1 MSIKHLLYSVKSSV
15 KLSLS
20 KYVTKKDFDKFNLTT
35 YLCFHKANK
44 ASLAFKVL
52 LLLLFS
58 CGTTAI
64 QEATTSTS
72 SKSDKDYFPE
82 KADILYAE
90 NFTVSYHGN
99 YKVLKTKVDFGRAAQ
114 DSDSVSWAQAFTDK
128 MVLVQKGT
136 ATPELTGELKDAHV
150 IEIPVSSVVGNADD
164 APTRFLALKVTD
176 KLLGLGHAA
185 VYDLDLRK
193 RFVNGELKEI
203 GASWHTGP
211 NLEMLAA
218 LQPELAILTMASLT
232 QADGLKRTRDLKLK
246 AAPDFS
252 WSETSYLG
260 QLEWIKYDALFFNAE
275 AEANRY
281 FEDIKSRCDSLA
293 SLVAQVDQKPGAM
306 WGMHSKSGNWT
317 VRSNGGIAELIKTAG
332 ANNPF
337 EDSNAAITDTKA
349 NGLSEGITFSDEIIL
364 QKASDVD
371 FIFSFQSTTGNWP
384 PDQYMSAFPAYAND
398 QLYHHFKRF
407 RDYGAHDW
415 YQTAPMRPDLLLS
428 DLIKLFHPEVL
439 PDHEFFFMAPIE
451 KVN

>member
-1 MSIKHLLYSVKSSV
+1 MSRLAKSVIPEFSELEFRRKSENFRN
-15 KLSLS
+15 LFALFCRRLIDGLS
-20 KYVTKKDFDKFNLTT
+20 KSIAGST
-35 YLCFHKANK
+35 
-44 ASLAFKVL
+44 
-52 LLLLFS
+52 LLLLFLVS
-58 CGTTAI
+58 CGTTTN
-64 QEATTSTS
+64 QEETASTS
-72 SKSDKDYFPE
+72 SQSDKDYFPE
-82 KADILYAE
+82 KADVRYAE
-90 NFTVSYHGN
+90 NFSVSYHGN
-99 YKVLKTKVDFGRAAQ
+99 YKVVKAKVDFGRAAQ
-114 DSDSVSWAQAFTDK
+114 DSDSVSWAQAFTDV

-136 ATPELTGELKDAHV
+136 PIPPLKGELKGAHV
-150 IEIPVSSVVGNADD
+150 IEIPVHTAAGNADD
-164 APTRFLALKVTD
+164 APTRFIALKVTD
-176 KLLGLGHAA
+176 KLLGLGHSA

-193 RFVNGELKEI
+193 RFLDGDLKEI

-218 LQPELAILTMASLT
+218 IQPELTILTMASLT
-232 QADGLKRTRDLKLK
+232 QADGLQRTRGLKLK

-252 WSETSYLG
+252 WSETTYLG

-281 FEDIKSRCDSLA
+281 FEDIKSSCDSLA
-293 SLVAQVDQKPGAM
+293 SLVAQIDKKPGAM

-317 VRSNGGIAELIKTAG
+317 VRSNGGIAELIKIAG

-337 EDSNAAITDTKA
+337 EDGDAAITDTKA
-349 NGLSEGITFSDEIIL
+349 NGLSEGITISDEIIL
-364 QKASDVD
+364 QKASEVD

-384 PDQYMSAFPAYAND
+384 PNQYMSAFPAFNEN

-428 DLIKLFHPEVL
+428 DLIKLFHPEIL